1 MKLKS
6 AAFATSL
13 LLLCS
18 CTTSNREEESREEN
32 RAAIYFLEYA
42 SIYEDLVDESYVM
55 THGMMFTAPI
65 EMAGMFEGQLAGNSP
80 EPNAAADE
88 QGPSADDAAGL
99 AQIRSIGT
107 PSEQHD
113 FSRVY
118 VVVKFKGHTLS
129 FTNEDGK
136 HGRLDGKGYDFSE
149 ETIRWFQHCIHP
161 MWKSTRQLLGEPKAR
176 VQTLPLGKNPF
187 RDSK

>member
-1 MKLKS
+1 MRIK
-6 AAFATSL
+6 FATFTASL

-18 CTTSNREEESREEN
+18 CTTRSQVEDSRNKNRVE
-32 RAAIYFLEYA
+32 IYFLEYA
-42 SIYEDLVDESYVM
+42 SIYEDLIDESYVM

-65 EMAGMFEGQLAGNSP
+65 EMAGMFEGQLVENSP
-80 EPNAAADE
+80 ESNTAANE
-88 QGPSADDAAGL
+88 QNTRVDDVAGL
-99 AQIRSIGT
+99 AQIHSIGT

-118 VVVKFKGHTLS
+118 VVVRFKDHTLS
-129 FTNEDGK
+129 FTNENGK

-149 ETIRWFQHCIHP
+149 ETIRWFQRCIHP
-161 MWKSTRQLLGEPKAR
+161 MWKSTQQLLGEPRAR
-176 VQTLPLGKNPF
+176 VQTPPLGKNPF